1 MVVAK
6 CFILSGRVQGVGFR
20 FFVENQANLENLDG
34 YVRNLD
40 DGRLEIAAE
49 GDAEAM
55 VRFERAVRRGP
66 AAARVDTCDVTDLT
80 PQHRRNGF
88 SIRL

>member
-1 MVVAK
+1 MIVAK

-34 YVRNLD
+34 YVRNLG

-49 GDAEAM
+49 GEAEAM

-66 AAARVDTCDVTDLT
+66 SGARVDTCEVTDLT
-80 PQHRRNGF
+80 PQRRKSGF
-88 SIRL
+88 SIRM